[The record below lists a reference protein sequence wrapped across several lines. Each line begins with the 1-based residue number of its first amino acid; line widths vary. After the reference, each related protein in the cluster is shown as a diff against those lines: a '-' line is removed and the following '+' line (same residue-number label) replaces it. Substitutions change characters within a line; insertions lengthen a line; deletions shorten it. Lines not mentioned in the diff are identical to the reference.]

1 MSSNKLST
9 QGYFIKRLKDS
20 GYVVYRIFDNYSESD
35 PRKWTI
41 LIDPSVS
48 SVFCTCYD
56 KLYHLSYDPVF
67 EFYDGGQFIPDKV
80 KLTTDSF
87 EVILEFL
94 NSHNIINKH
103 PSYIEKGVNDDK

>member
-1 MSSNKLST
+1 MSANKIST

-20 GYVVYRIFDNYSESD
+20 GYVVYRIFDNYSEVD

-56 KLYHLSYDPVF
+56 KLYHFSNNPIF
-67 EFYDGGQFIPDKV
+67 EFYDGGQFINDKV
-80 KLTTDSF
+80 KLSTDSF
-87 EVILEFL
+87 EVILDFL
-94 NSHNIINKH
+94 NNNNIINKH
-103 PSYIEKGVNDDK
+103 PNYIENGMNHHK